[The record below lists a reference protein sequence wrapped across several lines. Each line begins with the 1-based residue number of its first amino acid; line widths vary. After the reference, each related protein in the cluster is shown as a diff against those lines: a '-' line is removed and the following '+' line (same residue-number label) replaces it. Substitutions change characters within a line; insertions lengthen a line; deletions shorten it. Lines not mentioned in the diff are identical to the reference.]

1 MWEGSLD
8 VENAI
13 VELVA
18 TGFQGYNPDGPA
30 GQLYD
35 INPLLEPGTRRVAS
49 LDVVVDGNPLMP
61 GANVTVADAA
71 LFSTALFDPGLLL
84 VVPVDT
90 PQEVV
95 IGGNDDNLMR
105 YWVGY
110 DNAVNQT
117 RLQMRYDTDRDLN
130 GAGVTGQVTPSALIE
145 YTFSGNVVDRLVPE
159 SLTFSG

>member
-1 MWEGSLD
+1 
-8 VENAI
+8 
-13 VELVA
+13 
-18 TGFQGYNPDGPA
+18 
-30 GQLYD
+30 
-35 INPLLEPGTRRVAS
+35 
-49 LDVVVDGNPLMP
+49 
-61 GANVTVADAA
+61 
-71 LFSTALFDPGLLL
+71 
-84 VVPVDT
+84 
-90 PQEVV
+90 
-95 IGGNDDNLMR
+95 MR